1 MNVKKFK
8 FSSSIGLKNRSVN
21 TKVKFDVKRVPRCN
35 VNTLNK
41 IIDSTSTHKNSYT
54 DPSYKSETCN
64 ECGSNLS
71 SKNIGSI
78 LKKTNKV
85 DFEEKSLSSKNV
97 SFDNNVNFD
106 KTYTNTNDDKF
117 QDKLI
122 TREQPRTEE
131 SCLVAAKLLE
141 EQVLRYNE
149 VLKKIMLE
157 TRRKNNNVYISPIFK
172 DKSCQTLSSQ

>member
-41 IIDSTSTHKNSYT
+41 IIDSTSAYKNSYT

-64 ECGSNLS
+64 ECGSNIS
-71 SKNIGSI
+71 SKNLGSI
-78 LKKTNKV
+78 LKKNNDKKV
-85 DFEEKSLSSKNV
+85 DFDEKIFNPKNV

-106 KTYTNTNDDKF
+106 KTSTNNDRL
-117 QDKLI
+117 QDILI
-122 TREQPRTEE
+122 IREQPRTEE
-131 SCLVAAKLLE
+131 SCLVAAKILE

-149 VLKKIMLE
+149 VWKKMMLE
-157 TRRKNNNVYISPIFK
+157 TKRKNNNVYISPIFK
-172 DKSCQTLSSQ
+172 DRMINSS